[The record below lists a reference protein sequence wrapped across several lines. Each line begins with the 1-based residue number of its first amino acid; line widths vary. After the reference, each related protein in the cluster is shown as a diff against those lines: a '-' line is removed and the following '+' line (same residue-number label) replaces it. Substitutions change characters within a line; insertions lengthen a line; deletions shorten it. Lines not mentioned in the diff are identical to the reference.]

1 LWITH
6 SRRTIA
12 VLLKLEL
19 GILNRM
25 TYRITL
31 QDFPEIPD
39 DASAKAEEQYRR
51 ALEKALGGPDEV
63 VPAYRAWLSVSESG
77 TDQVSKE
84 EAAQASQWQK
94 ASDLARQAGFR
105 SLGESSEA
113 YFEFK
118 LSR

>member
-1 LWITH
+1 
-6 SRRTIA
+6 
-12 VLLKLEL
+12 
-19 GILNRM
+19 M

-31 QDFPEIPD
+31 HEFPEIPD
-39 DASAKAEEQYRR
+39 DTRAKAEEQYRR

-63 VPAYRAWLSVSESG
+63 IPAYRAWLNVSESG
-77 TDQVSKE
+77 NDQVSQE
-84 EAAQASQWQK
+84 EVAQATRWQK

-105 SLGESSEA
+105 SLGESAEA

>member
-1 LWITH
+1 MT
-6 SRRTIA
+6 
-12 VLLKLEL
+12 
-19 GILNRM
+19 LNSM

-31 QDFPEIPD
+31 HEFPEIPEVTRV
-39 DASAKAEEQYRR
+39 KAEEQYRR

-63 VPAYRAWLSVSESG
+63 IPAYRAWLNVSESG
-77 TDQVSKE
+77 NDQVSQE
-84 EAAQASQWQK
+84 EVSQATRWQK

-105 SLGESSEA
+105 SLGESAEA

>member
-1 LWITH
+1 
-6 SRRTIA
+6 
-12 VLLKLEL
+12 
-19 GILNRM
+19 M

-31 QDFPEIPD
+31 QDFPELPE
-39 DASAKAEEQYRR
+39 DARVKAEEQYRR

-63 VPAYRAWLSVSESG
+63 VPTYRAWLSVSESG
-77 TDQVSKE
+77 NDQVGKE
-84 EAAQASQWQK
+84 EAAQAGKWQK

-105 SLGESSEA
+105 ALGESTQA

>member
-1 LWITH
+1 
-6 SRRTIA
+6 
-12 VLLKLEL
+12 
-19 GILNRM
+19 M
-25 TYRITL
+25 TYSITL
-31 QDFPEIPD
+31 QDFPDIPKD
-39 DASAKAEEQYRR
+39 NRLKAEDQYRR

-77 TDQVSKE
+77 NEQLGKE
-84 EAAQASQWQK
+84 EVAQATKWQK

-105 SLGESSEA
+105 SLGEPAEA

>member
-1 LWITH
+1 MTLG
-6 SRRTIA
+6 
-12 VLLKLEL
+12 LLKS
-19 GILNRM
+19 M

-39 DASAKAEEQYRR
+39 DTRMKAEDHYRR

-77 TDQVSKE
+77 NDQAGKE
-84 EAAQASQWQK
+84 DVAQASKWQK

-105 SLGESSEA
+105 SLGESTEA

>member
-1 LWITH
+1 
-6 SRRTIA
+6 
-12 VLLKLEL
+12 
-19 GILNRM
+19 M

-39 DASAKAEEQYRR
+39 DTRAKAEEQYRR

-63 VPAYRAWLSVSESG
+63 IPVYRAWLNVSESG
-77 TDQVSKE
+77 NDQVSQE
-84 EAAQASQWQK
+84 EVAQATRWQK

-105 SLGESSEA
+105 SLGESAEA

>member
-1 LWITH
+1 
-6 SRRTIA
+6 
-12 VLLKLEL
+12 
-19 GILNRM
+19 M

-31 QDFPEIPD
+31 QDFPEIPED
-39 DASAKAEEQYRR
+39 TRIKAEDQYRR

-77 TDQVSKE
+77 NDQLSKE
-84 EAAQASQWQK
+84 EMAQATRWQR

-105 SLGESSEA
+105 TLGESPEA

-118 LSR
+118 PGR